1 MLLLISA
8 INIFSKAHGR
18 SCYHMRTFAIKT
30 ALTKA
35 FPGVSNEGSPILVI
49 SCCVKNNEIKA
60 KNLLPVHPKKRKK
73 RKKKKRKTTKLFA
86 LRSNAKICGWNDEV
100 VKYLLNSL
108 NSYKSNMR
116 FQDLHK
122 KVFSAIP
129 ERLLPIKSHD
139 LLSKVQTMKSH
150 DLLSKVHKEEYTL
163 SYISNTFI
171 ARLKLAKNQ
180 ANPKQHLKAKLSL
193 FTFFIHVIIQI

>member
-1 MLLLISA
+1 M
-8 INIFSKAHGR
+8 
-18 SCYHMRTFAIKT
+18 
-30 ALTKA
+30 
-35 FPGVSNEGSPILVI
+35 
-49 SCCVKNNEIKA
+49 
-60 KNLLPVHPKKRKK
+60 
-73 RKKKKRKTTKLFA
+73 
-86 LRSNAKICGWNDEV
+86 

-108 NSYKSNMR
+108 NSYKSNMG

-122 KVFSAIP
+122 KVFSSIP

-171 ARLKLAKNQ
+171 ARVKLAKNQ
-180 ANPKQHLKAKLSL
+180 ANPKQHLQAKLSL

>member
-1 MLLLISA
+1 MLLLISG

-35 FPGVSNEGSPILVI
+35 FPGVSNESSPILVI

-73 RKKKKRKTTKLFA
+73 SKKKKRKTTKLFA
-86 LRSNAKICGWNDEV
+86 LHSNAKICGWNDEV

-108 NSYKSNMR
+108 NSYKSNMG

-163 SYISNTFI
+163 SYY
-171 ARLKLAKNQ
+171 
-180 ANPKQHLKAKLSL
+180 KQHFYRQAEIGQKSSKS
-193 FTFFIHVIIQI
+193 